1 MSIPKCVFVGV
12 CDLCFMKVSFV
23 RWALGTESSVK
34 LVLLHVPLTRL
45 GQTDF
50 CIDQILMDG
59 EGLSGPYID
68 LLQDLFDPTKKG
80 AITLIDLSPGPVVAN
95 QKKRHKIVVRKRM
108 R

>member
-12 CDLCFMKVSFV
+12 CDLCFMKVSSV

-34 LVLLHVPLTRL
+34 LVLPHVPLTRL

-50 CIDQILMDG
+50 CIDQILMDS
-59 EGLSGPYID
+59 EGLSGPYSD

-80 AITLIDLSPGPVVAN
+80 PSL
-95 QKKRHKIVVRKRM
+95 
-108 R
+108 